1 MHCSISSPI
10 KTSQVV
16 KLINQTP
23 LRPVFLIIVASLLP
37 SLSVEGGDGAYPNF
51 NTAEGDNALFQI
63 ATGASGATGHD
74 NTTLGY
80 GTLYNNLS
88 GGNRKRKIDV
98 LLL

>member
-1 MHCSISSPI
+1 M
-10 KTSQVV
+10 KTSRLL
-16 KLINQTP
+16 KLIGQGP
-23 LRPVFLIIVASLLP
+23 LSLSFLIIIASLLP
-37 SLSVEGGDGAYPNF
+37 SLSVEGDEGAYANF